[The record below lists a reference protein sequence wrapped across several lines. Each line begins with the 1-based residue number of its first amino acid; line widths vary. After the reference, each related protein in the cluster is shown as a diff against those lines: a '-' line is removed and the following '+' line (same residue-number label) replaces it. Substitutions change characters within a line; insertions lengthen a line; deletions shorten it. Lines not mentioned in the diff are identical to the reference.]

1 MEQVSEIQEPQIMPR
16 EVFDHFVKARVN
28 TFASGK
34 KPISGLNVMGFEGY
48 RYPDKNNEGATFL
61 YEDNFQVSEDRKS
74 AHFAGYEV
82 NKDIASGKVNTVYL
96 YGGGPTKEGIDV
108 GDKIVNNAL
117 ILFLAE
123 HANEVRFGKNVRFE
137 HKDPSGNIWV
147 YEGKGE
153 RKDHGWGDEE
163 KLTRNGVPMHTF
175 EGKGHVFSKGF

>member
-82 NKDIASGKVNTVYL
+82 NKDIASGRD
-96 YGGGPTKEGIDV
+96 TK
-108 GDKIVNNAL
+108 
-117 ILFLAE
+117 
-123 HANEVRFGKNVRFE
+123 
-137 HKDPSGNIWV
+137 P
-147 YEGKGE
+147 
-153 RKDHGWGDEE
+153 
-163 KLTRNGVPMHTF
+163 
-175 EGKGHVFSKGF
+175 